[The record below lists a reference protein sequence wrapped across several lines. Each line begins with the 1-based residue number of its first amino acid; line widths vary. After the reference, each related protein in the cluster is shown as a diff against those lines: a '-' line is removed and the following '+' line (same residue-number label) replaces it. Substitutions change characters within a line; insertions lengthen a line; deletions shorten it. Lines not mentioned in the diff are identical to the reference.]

1 MDKGPGPMVCNSCSK
16 WKGMLDGRIEASLV
30 IIEARLAESQPS
42 GWSYR
47 LSPHLELRSQ
57 GPNRVEPALQVMLV
71 QSGRAFGPGH
81 PTTRLCLDLLR
92 ETLAQGPV
100 PRLADVGCGAGVLSL
115 AAAALGVLR
124 VVGVDIAWEAA
135 RVTRKNARENGL
147 AGAISAVQGS
157 TECLKGPFDLVAAN
171 LPWEVQL
178 EKAPELVRL
187 VAAAGR
193 LILSGFREDREKLL
207 LENYRGLGWR
217 LQGRLVK
224 DFRHPELPPDLSF
237 TWVAWLLAPEASQE
251 N

>member
-16 WKGMLDGRIEASLV
+16 WKGVLDGRIEGSLV

-47 LSPHLELRSQ
+47 LSPHLELRAR
-57 GPNRVEPALQVMLV
+57 GPNRVEPALQVLLV

-92 ETLAQGPV
+92 ESLAPGPV

-115 AAAALGVLR
+115 AAAALGVPR
-124 VVGVDIAWEAA
+124 VVGVDIVWEAA
-135 RVTRKNARENGL
+135 PGHPEERPGKRSGRGDQR
-147 AGAISAVQGS
+147 GAGS
-157 TECLKGPFDLVAAN
+157 TECLQAPFDLVTAN
-171 LPWEVQL
+171 LPWEVQM

-187 VAAAGR
+187 VAAPGR

-207 LENYRGLGWR
+207 LESYRGLGWR

-224 DFRHPELPPDLSF
+224 DFQHPELPPDLNF
-237 TWVAWLLAPEASQE
+237 TWVAWLLAPEASRE